1 MCVLCGYSHLSISQI
16 ASWKI
21 DSLVRKNLCE
31 HRTTLLIF
39 QQLFLN
45 IQGKKGQKKIGA
57 LPEKKNSKYFVVI
70 ICSFYFTIQSSKYF
84 KVWKCVLFAQTATLF
99 FVNIA
104 IAFNLAKHTLG
115 TIHKRRSR
123 FLTFFDY

>member
-1 MCVLCGYSHLSISQI
+1 MPTSHNLADISTI
-16 ASWKI
+16 IFMYKE
-21 DSLVRKNLCE
+21 RKA
-31 HRTTLLIF
+31 
-39 QQLFLN
+39 
-45 IQGKKGQKKIGA
+45 KKIGA
-57 LPEKKNSKYFVVI
+57 LPKKKNSKYFVVI

-123 FLTFFDY
+123 FLAFFDY